1 MDNDEL
7 NINDVID
14 GANLTVP
21 FVQTTKFTQVHR
33 TSVLYGMVEFHIS
46 YNIRLNSELPGSA
59 FSATYYSYMYKA
71 TCILSQ

>member
-21 FVQTTKFTQVHR
+21 FVQTTKFTQVHI
-33 TSVLYGMVEFHIS
+33 TSVLYGMVEFQIS

-59 FSATYYSYMYKA
+59 FSAIYSYMYIA
-71 TCILSQ
+71 ILSH